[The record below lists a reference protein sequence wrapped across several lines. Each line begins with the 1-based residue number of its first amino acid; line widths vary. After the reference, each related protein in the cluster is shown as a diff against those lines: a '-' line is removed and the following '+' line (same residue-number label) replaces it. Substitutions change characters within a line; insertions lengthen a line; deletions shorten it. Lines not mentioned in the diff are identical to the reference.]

1 MHIVLTGFM
10 AAGKSAVGRKLARR
24 LGRAFIDT
32 DRLIEQTT
40 GRAIPEIFATDGEKE
55 FRRIEREVVAAMNP
69 DRLSVIATGG
79 GTFVDERN
87 RDRLRNLGVV
97 VCLVTSID
105 TVVER
110 AKRGNKRP
118 LAAGGRAQLEK
129 LFRKRMPAYRQADV
143 LVETDGLSVDQ
154 SVARVLGMIE
164 PRLKRAASARVT
176 RAAST
181 RGGAPSDSR
190 RKREQA

>member
-1 MHIVLTGFM
+1 M

-24 LGRAFIDT
+24 LGRGFVDT
-32 DRLIEQTT
+32 DHLIEEST
-40 GRAIPEIFATDGEKE
+40 GRTIADIFATDGEKE
-55 FRRIEREVVAAMNP
+55 FRRIEREVVAALAP
-69 DRLSVIATGG
+69 ERDSVIATGG

-87 RDRLRNLGVV
+87 RDRLRTLGVV

-110 AKRGNKRP
+110 AKRSGKRP

-129 LFRKRMPAYRQADV
+129 LFKKRMPAYRQADV

-154 SVARVLGMIE
+154 SVSRVLSIIE
-164 PRLKRAASARVT
+164 PRLKRGNVPRLGRSGSARAGSV
-176 RAAST
+176 SYD
-181 RGGAPSDSR
+181 GR
-190 RKREQA
+190 RRREPA